1 MNKVDLVAKVAE
13 NAGLPRG
20 EALRLVEAVLS
31 AIEHGLQAKEEVR
44 LTGFGTFSLATRKA
58 TTGRHPRTG
67 EPMPIA
73 ESISVRFKPG
83 RSLKESVGSTETE

>member
-1 MNKVDLVAKVAE
+1 MNKVDLVARVAE
-13 NAGLPRG
+13 TTGLPRG
-20 EALRLVEAVLS
+20 EALKVVEAVLS
-31 AIEHGLQAKEEVR
+31 AVEDGLKAKEEVR

-73 ESISVRFKPG
+73 ELITVRFKPG
-83 RSLKESVGSTETE
+83 RSLKESVGSTEPE